1 MSLKKLNSGNKK
13 NTGADMSATTNAS
26 QTGRLTTRFKMLFST
41 GDLSTSI
48 PLAILMFFQLYFLTD
63 VARLR
68 PDYAGWAVGLPRLW
82 DAVND
87 PLIGLISDRLRTRWG
102 RRRVLLLF
110 GSVPLG
116 LSFLLMWIV
125 PPYEQLGLAVYYAL
139 TFILFDTAFTLVHV
153 GYNSLTPELTPDYD
167 ERSSLNG
174 YRMVFSIAG
183 TLGAIILATVLGWYI
198 TDSRQL
204 FTILGV
210 GLGLLSIIPPLIV
223 FRITSEQPSETQP
236 DPLSWRQAMTMT
248 LNNRPFRMVM
258 GLYLLSWTT
267 ASILAAMLVYFAN
280 YRLRVPEQANYFV
293 LIAEGAAILFIP
305 VWVWAAKKLD
315 KRRAFI
321 LGTLTWIVVLL
332 GISALP
338 ADAIGLAY
346 LLAALS
352 GSGIATAYVLP
363 WAMIPDIIEHDQ
375 LQTGQRREGSY
386 YAFASFFQK
395 LATAIALWAMGQA
408 LAYTGYITPDTN
420 GALPVQPDSAVQ
432 AIRIFTGPIPAVL
445 LIFAVLFA
453 WQYPITRESH
463 RATLLE
469 LAERE
474 A

>member
-1 MSLKKLNSGNKK
+1 M
-13 NTGADMSATTNAS
+13 NTKTEIKSE
-26 QTGRLTTRFKMLFST
+26 RLPTPFKMLFST

-68 PDYAGWAVGLPRLW
+68 PDYAGWAVALPRLW
-82 DAVND
+82 DAIND
-87 PLIGLISDRLRTRWG
+87 PLFGLFSDRLRTRWG

-116 LSFLLMWIV
+116 LSFMFMWFV
-125 PPYEQLGLAVYYAL
+125 PPFSQIGLAVYYAIA
-139 TFILFDTAFTLVHV
+139 FIIFDTAFTVVHV
-153 GYNSLTPELTPDYD
+153 GYNALTPELTSDYD

-174 YRMVFSIAG
+174 YRMVFSISG

-198 TDSRQL
+198 TDARTL
-204 FTILGV
+204 FMILGIS
-210 GLGLLSIIPPLIV
+210 LGLASIIPPLIV
-223 FRITSEQPSETQP
+223 FRITHEKPAEEQPIA
-236 DPLSWRQAMTMT
+236 LSWWESMKIT
-248 LNNRPFRMVM
+248 LSNQPFRLVM

-293 LIAEGAAILFIP
+293 LLAQGCAILFIP
-305 VWVWAAKKLD
+305 VWVWVAKKLD

-321 LGTLTWIVVLL
+321 LGSLTWIIVLL

-352 GSGIATAYVLP
+352 GSGIASAYVLP
-363 WAMIPDIIEHDQ
+363 WSMIPDIIEHDQ

-395 LATAIALWAMGQA
+395 LATAIALWGMGQA
-408 LAYTGYITPDTN
+408 LAVTGYITPDAS
-420 GALPVQPDSAVQ
+420 GALPIQPESAIQ
-432 AIRIFTGPIPAVL
+432 AIRIFTGPIPAIL
-445 LIFAVLFA
+445 LLLAVLFA
-453 WQYPITRESH
+453 WNYPITRERH
-463 RATLLE
+463 EATLQE

-474 A
+474 V

>member
-1 MSLKKLNSGNKK
+1 
-13 NTGADMSATTNAS
+13 MSA
-26 QTGRLTTRFKMLFST
+26 QTEIQSKHLPTRFKMLFSA

-48 PLAILMFFQLYFLTD
+48 PLAILTFFQLYFLTD

-68 PDYAGWAVGLPRLW
+68 PDYAGWAVALPRLW
-82 DAVND
+82 DAIND
-87 PLIGLISDRLRTRWG
+87 PLFGLLSDRLRTRWG

-116 LSFLLMWIV
+116 LSFMFMWFV
-125 PPYEQLGLAVYYAL
+125 PSFSQIGLAVYYAI
-139 TFILFDTAFTLVHV
+139 TFIIFDTAFTAVHV
-153 GYNSLTPELTPDYD
+153 GYNALTPELTSDYD

-174 YRMVFSIAG
+174 YRMVFSISG

-198 TDSRQL
+198 TDARTL
-204 FTILGV
+204 YMILGI
-210 GLGLLSIIPPLIV
+210 GLGLASIIPPFIV
-223 FRITSEQPSETQP
+223 FRITHEKPAEEQPE
-236 DPLSWRQAMTMT
+236 PLSWLQAMKMT
-248 LNNRPFRMVM
+248 LSNQPFRLVM

-267 ASILAAMLVYFAN
+267 ASILAAMLVYYAN

-293 LIAEGAAILFIP
+293 LLAEGSAIVFIP
-305 VWVWAAKKLD
+305 VWVWVAKKLD

-321 LGTLTWIVVLL
+321 LGSLTWIIVLL

-352 GSGIATAYVLP
+352 GSGIASAYVLP
-363 WAMIPDIIEHDQ
+363 WSMIPDIIEHDQ

-408 LAYTGYITPDTN
+408 LAVTGYITPDAS
-420 GALPVQPDSAVQ
+420 GALPIQPDSAIQ
-432 AIRIFTGPIPAVL
+432 AIRVFTGPIPAVL
-445 LIFAVLFA
+445 LLLAVFFA
-453 WQYPITRESH
+453 WNYPITRESH
-463 RATLLE
+463 EATLQE
-469 LAERE
+469 LAGRE

>member
-1 MSLKKLNSGNKK
+1 MSTPPL
-13 NTGADMSATTNAS
+13 TEIP
-26 QTGRLTTRFKMLFST
+26 TGRLPTRFKMLFST

-68 PDYAGWAVGLPRLW
+68 PDYAGWAVALPRLW

-87 PLIGLISDRLRTRWG
+87 PLFGLISDRLHTRWG
-102 RRRVLLLF
+102 RRRALLLF

-116 LSFLLMWIV
+116 LSFMLMWFV
-125 PPYEQLGLAVYYAL
+125 PSFGQLGLAIYYAL
-139 TFILFDTAFTLVHV
+139 AFIVFDTAFTVVHV
-153 GYNSLTPELTPDYD
+153 GYNSLTPELTSDYD

-174 YRMVFSIAG
+174 YRMVFSISG

-198 TDSRQL
+198 TDTRVL

-210 GLGLLSIIPPLIV
+210 GLGLISIIPPLVV
-223 FRITSEQPSETQP
+223 FSITREKPADEQPE
-236 DPLSWRQAMTMT
+236 PLSWSQAMKMT
-248 LNNRPFRMVM
+248 LSNQPFRLVM
-258 GLYLLSWTT
+258 GLYLLAWTT

-293 LIAEGAAILFIP
+293 LIAEGSAIFFIP
-305 VWVWAAKKLD
+305 VWVWVAQKMD

-321 LGTLTWIVVLL
+321 LGMLTWIVVLL

-338 ADAIGLAY
+338 ANAIGLAY

-352 GSGIATAYVLP
+352 GSGIATAYVIP
-363 WAMIPDIIEHDQ
+363 WAMIPDIIEYDQ

-395 LATAIALWAMGQA
+395 LATALALWGMGQA
-408 LAYTGYITPDTN
+408 LAFTGYITPD
-420 GALPVQPDSAVQ
+420 GSGILPIQPESAVQ
-432 AIRIFTGPIPAVL
+432 AIRVFTGPIPAVL
-445 LIFAVLFA
+445 LILAVLFA
-453 WQYPITRESH
+453 WKYPITREAHMS
-463 RATLLE
+463 TLQE
-469 LAERE
+469 LSNRDA